1 MSVNIFLP
9 YQYADL
15 SSQAL
20 FDGGTA
26 VNYLIKVKQF
36 LDAHPNDVLTIIIAN
51 KADIPSN
58 TFKAVFDKAGA
69 CIWYLI
75 VDLLA

>member
-1 MSVNIFLP
+1 M
-9 YQYADL
+9 
-15 SSQAL
+15 
-20 FDGGTA
+20 
-26 VNYLIKVKQF
+26 NYLIKVKQF